1 VIHEVGGRSSY
12 PTLIKTN
19 YSDWALLMKVKLKA
33 RSLWSVIEN
42 GGTDQHEEMMAL
54 DALCGVVPPEMV
66 STIAKESAK
75 EA

>member
-1 VIHEVGGRSSY
+1 
-12 PTLIKTN
+12 
-19 YSDWALLMKVKLKA
+19 MKVKLKA

-42 GGTDQHEEMMAL
+42 GGADQHEEMMAL

-66 STIAKESAK
+66 STIAKKESTK